1 MNNAAAVEVASP
13 ETFTAECPKCL
24 GKGSIAAFSHVANGV
39 CFMCKGTRTVS
50 AQLWTRGVVVDAAR
64 RAVDWSFGN
73 GGALGLIEIGSP
85 FPGTCDMPR
94 AKLIELVKGG
104 LDHVRSGE
112 YPVGVA
118 LALRLAAMNDPRAEA
133 RACAYLGGE
142 DGEKLRRALPGAHAA
157 LAYAR
162 NAARDL

>member
-1 MNNAAAVEVASP
+1 MNTAAAVEVASP

-24 GKGSIAAFSHVANGV
+24 GKGAIAAFSHVANGV
-39 CFMCKGTRTVS
+39 CFMCRGTRTVS
-50 AQLWTRGVVVDAAR
+50 AQLWTEGVVVDERR

-73 GGALGLIEIGSP
+73 GGALGLIFVDSP
-85 FPGTCDMPR
+85 YPGTCDMPR
-94 AKLIELVKGG
+94 AQLIDLVKGS
-104 LDHVRSGE
+104 LDYVRSGE
-112 YPVGVA
+112 YPVGVC

-142 DGEKLRRALPGAHAA
+142 NGEKLRRALPGAHAA

-162 NAARDL
+162 EAARDL